1 MTADQVPVR
10 PDESPAQ
17 RVRERRWVPTVIVVA
32 LIVVVAQGAR
42 TVAEVTAGATGP
54 AVTVG
59 SAVTV
64 QPRPGWD
71 LERISTEP
79 PAARF
84 HRGPVLLDV
93 FVYPPTVDGP
103 AALAA
108 NYVEASLRPGLARV
122 TVGAAA
128 ATTLAGGVPAVRFG
142 YVGITHDGVPLEGVV
157 IAATGTGAS
166 VVFDAYAPQG
176 ELATVADDLRA
187 MFEGAVVR

>member
-1 MTADQVPVR
+1 MTADQAPFR
-10 PDESPAQ
+10 PDVSHAQ
-17 RVRERRWVPTVIVVA
+17 RVRERRWVPTLIVVA

-42 TVAEVTAGATGP
+42 TVADVTAGDTGP

-93 FVYPPTVDGP
+93 IVYPPSADGP

-108 NYVEASLRPGLARV
+108 SYVEGSLRAGLARV
-122 TVGAAA
+122 TVGSAAT
-128 ATTLAGGVPAVRFG
+128 TTLAGGVPAVRFG
-142 YVGITHDGVPLEGVV
+142 YQGITHDGVPLEGVV
-157 IAATGTGAS
+157 IAASGTSAS
-166 VVFDAYAPQG
+166 VVFDAFAPLG
-176 ELATVADDLRA
+176 DLATVADDLRT
-187 MFEGAVVR
+187 MFDGAVVR